1 MGGHM
6 VLYRGSLKSCNYKCS
21 YCPFS
26 KHAMSQE
33 ELVKDRRQWNLF
45 VSTYLKQAENLN
57 LRALMLVPYGEA
69 LIHPWYWTG
78 LAGISASAG
87 TDAVGA
93 QTNLGFS
100 VKEALDDFRN
110 AGGLTRKLRLWA
122 TFHPQM
128 TTVSEFAEKCMVCME
143 AGVTVCAGAVG
154 VPEHEGLLHQLREEL
169 PEEIYLWINKMD
181 GLKRPYT
188 QKERESFADI
198 DPYFFRELTEHAADV
213 SQCQERIFLDGSG
226 RLGFCNISSTIH
238 AGLDTYALQSGFAS
252 CKRKRC
258 SCYLAYG
265 GRENL
270 LNQLLFGPYPLFR
283 IPRRPKA
290 VFLDIEGTLLPKKSA
305 GSSLYKK
312 EESGSGISKEWI
324 TGLTVLAEREKSL
337 LFLATTLP
345 YEDARKRLQSI
356 WHLFAGGVFAGGAHI
371 LWKGVSEQIY
381 FLKEADTCLKY
392 LKPFEKQF
400 HFRILTYKKCGRCY
414 KITLLRAGRK
424 LWSGEEADQLIN
436 QMPGPVRRQVRYVTE
451 ENCLQILAAG
461 TGKAAGVRLLCSRG
475 GISLKEVFAAGDSA
489 QDEEMVKMCMG
500 GFHFGM

>member
-69 LIHPWYWTG
+69 LIHPWYWAG

-128 TTVSEFAEKCMVCME
+128 TEVSEFAEKCRVCME
-143 AGVTVCAGAVG
+143 EGVTVCAGAVG

-181 GLKRPYT
+181 GLAVYAKREGKFCRHRSLFFPGT
-188 QKERESFADI
+188 DRACGGCITVSGTD
-198 DPYFFRELTEHAADV
+198 FFRRV
-213 SQCQERIFLDGSG
+213 RQ
-226 RLGFCNISSTIH
+226 
-238 AGLDTYALQSGFAS
+238 AGVLQYKQHNS
-252 CKRKRC
+252 CRTGYIC
-258 SCYLAYG
+258 
-265 GRENL
+265 
-270 LNQLLFGPYPLFR
+270 
-283 IPRRPKA
+283 
-290 VFLDIEGTLLPKKSA
+290 SA
-305 GSSLYKK
+305 G
-312 EESGSGISKEWI
+312 WFF
-324 TGLTVLAEREKSL
+324 
-337 LFLATTLP
+337 FL
-345 YEDARKRLQSI
+345 
-356 WHLFAGGVFAGGAHI
+356 
-371 LWKGVSEQIY
+371 
-381 FLKEADTCLKY
+381 
-392 LKPFEKQF
+392 
-400 HFRILTYKKCGRCY
+400 
-414 KITLLRAGRK
+414 
-424 LWSGEEADQLIN
+424 
-436 QMPGPVRRQVRYVTE
+436 
-451 ENCLQILAAG
+451 
-461 TGKAAGVRLLCSRG
+461 
-475 GISLKEVFAAGDSA
+475 
-489 QDEEMVKMCMG
+489 
-500 GFHFGM
+500 